1 MPAALLNA
9 RQAAEARAAA
19 VRTPGDRPSARRGA
33 AAADAPALVRMPLT
47 KVEFRAAGEGSHEL
61 TFDGI
66 ACAYE
71 RSYDMWD
78 MWGPYTEV
86 VSAGAGELTLSR
98 NPDVAFLLNHRGMTL
113 ARTKSGTLT
122 LSEED
127 AGLRSIASLDA
138 RITDVRNIQ
147 IAVERGDLDEM
158 SFAFR
163 ITAGTWSPDYTEYRI
178 SEYDLDRGD
187 VSVVNFG
194 ANPHTSAA
202 LRSGQIL
209 AGLADLDDEDL
220 ERAAAALDARR
231 SLRAAG
237 GAVAGMSPAELS
249 ALLADCAPHPL
260 AARYSAS

>member
-1 MPAALLNA
+1 MSTKLLNA
-9 RQAAEARAAA
+9 VQAAEARAAST
-19 VRTPGDRPSARRGA
+19 RTPGDRPSARRGA

-47 KVEFRAAGEGSHEL
+47 KVEFRAAGEGSNEL

-71 RSYDMWD
+71 RSYEMWD

-86 VSAGAGELTLSR
+86 VSAGAGATTLSR
-98 NPDVAFLLNHRGMTL
+98 SPDVAFLLNHRGMTL

-127 AGLRSIASLDA
+127 EGLRSIASLDA

-163 ITAGTWSPDYTEYRI
+163 ITRGKWSPDYSEYRI
-178 SEYDLDRGD
+178 EEYDLDRGD

-202 LRSGQIL
+202 LRSGQVL
-209 AGLADLDDEDL
+209 AALAELDDEDL
-220 ERAAAALDARR
+220 ERAQAAIASRR
-231 SLRAAG
+231 SLRAEGGPVSGMGAG
-237 GAVAGMSPAELS
+237 ELA
-249 ALLADCAPHPL
+249 ALLTQCARHPL
-260 AARYSAS
+260 AARFGI

>member
-1 MPAALLNA
+1 MSTKLLTAA
-9 RQAAEARAAA
+9 QAAEARAASI
-19 VRTPGDRPSARRGA
+19 RTPGDRPSARRGA

-47 KVEFRAAGEGSHEL
+47 KVEFRAAGEGSNEL

-71 RSYDMWD
+71 RSYEMWD

-86 VSAGAGELTLSR
+86 VSAGAGEKTLSR
-98 NPDVAFLLNHRGMTL
+98 SPDVAFLLNHRGMTL

-127 AGLRSIASLDA
+127 EGLRSVASLDA

-163 ITAGTWSPDYTEYRI
+163 ITRGKWSPDYSEYRI
-178 SEYDLDRGD
+178 EEYDLDRGD

-202 LRSGQIL
+202 LRSGQVL
-209 AGLADLDDEDL
+209 AALAELDDEDL
-220 ERAAAALDARR
+220 ERAQAAIASRR
-231 SLRAAG
+231 SQRAAG
-237 GAVAGMSPAELS
+237 GMDAGELA

-260 AARYSAS
+260 AARFGA